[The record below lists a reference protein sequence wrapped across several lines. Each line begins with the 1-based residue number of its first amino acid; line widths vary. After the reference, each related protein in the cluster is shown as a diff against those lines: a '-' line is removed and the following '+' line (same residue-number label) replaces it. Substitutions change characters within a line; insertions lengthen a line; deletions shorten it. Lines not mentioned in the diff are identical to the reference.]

1 MESPDRE
8 STNTQ
13 LEKLID
19 IHGSVSPFSASAQSE
34 AVGQGLDTGGAGG
47 SHQAAYRPGAP
58 RAPCW
63 SLVAPDQ
70 TPLGAW
76 QAALAQVHTRTSE
89 NVQIQNSETLTGE
102 LLSHITVSGNT
113 VFWFVIN
120 TLGTQTK

>member
-34 AVGQGLDTGGAGG
+34 AVGPGLDTGGAVA
-47 SHQAAYRPGAP
+47 SHQEAYHPEAP
-58 RAPCW
+58 RAPYW
-63 SLVAPDQ
+63 TLAAPDQ
-70 TPLGAW
+70 SPLGAW

-89 NVQIQNSETLTGE
+89 NVQTLNSETLTYH
-102 LLSHITVSGNT
+102 SY
-113 VFWFVIN
+113 
-120 TLGTQTK
+120 LGTLCSGWS